1 MYIYTFIDQGIK
13 TRLCYIVTLIQFP
26 ILAIPKPNQEQPM
39 PVISYFYESEGML
52 HKMMEALKKQMECV
66 EYTTNLYTRNAQ
78 LMAIATQSLSIELA
92 LLNLLEASTKGESKA
107 PWEMINVTQWREFLK
122 GVDTGIFWDCY
133 ELYHEQ
139 LFPYPTEFTIH
150 GTLLTHHVAKE
161 SKDGRG
167 FYDLKED
174 GLRSDNANAM
184 DFAMKYLDN
193 MSPYYAA
200 EIAEDAILQLEITFA
215 EMEKLMREANPEGIR
230 QVLEKRSKAG
240 RKQVSCIKPQV
251 ENWKLADA
259 FRKFIQAIQVDGNKV
274 RLGDQ
279 VYDRKY
285 VFVLLYY
292 RFIRAGLMYR
302 KLNVSDYSRFVHN
315 ALGLTEEFGSFRKS
329 MNNWIQKIDLYGCT
343 FDELTFEMVSKQRRH
358 EQQLT
363 EFEFEVWC
371 MVDKQLGDVIQFLE
385 DFKEFL

>member
-1 MYIYTFIDQGIK
+1 
-13 TRLCYIVTLIQFP
+13 
-26 ILAIPKPNQEQPM
+26 M

-52 HKMMEALKKQMECV
+52 HKMMETLKKQMESV

-78 LMAIATQSLSIELA
+78 LMAVATQSLSIELS

-107 PWEMINVTQWREFLK
+107 PWEMINVTSWREYLK
-122 GVDTGIFWDCY
+122 SVDTGIFWDCY

-150 GTLLTHHVAKE
+150 TTLLTHHVAKE

-174 GLRSDNANAM
+174 GLQRDNANAM

-193 MSPYYAA
+193 MSPHYAA

-215 EMEKLMREANPEGIR
+215 EMEKLMHEANPEGVR
-230 QVLEKRSKAG
+230 LMLEKRTKAG
-240 RKQVSCIKPQV
+240 RKLVSCINPQV
-251 ENWKLADA
+251 DTMALTDA
-259 FRKFIQAIQVDGNKV
+259 FRNFIQAIQVDDNKV
-274 RLGDQ
+274 RLGEQ

-302 KLNVSDYSRFVHN
+302 KLNVSDYSRFVYS

-329 MNNWIQKIDLYGCT
+329 MNNWIQKIDLYECT
-343 FDELTFEMVSKQRRH
+343 FHELTYEMVSKHRRH

-363 EFEFEVWC
+363 EFEYEVWC
-371 MVDKQLGDVIQFLE
+371 MVDKKLGEVIELLQ

>member
-1 MYIYTFIDQGIK
+1 M
-13 TRLCYIVTLIQFP
+13 RCYIVTCYIFSYLST
-26 ILAIPKPNQEQPM
+26 LNQTKEQPM

-52 HKMMEALKKQMECV
+52 HKMMETLKKQMESV

-78 LMAIATQSLSIELA
+78 LMAVATQSLSIELS

-107 PWEMINVTQWREFLK
+107 PWEMINVTSWREYLK
-122 GVDTGIFWDCY
+122 SVDTGIFWDCY

-174 GLRSDNANAM
+174 GLQRDNANAM

-193 MSPYYAA
+193 MSPHYAA

-215 EMEKLMREANPEGIR
+215 EMEKLMHEANPEGVR
-230 QVLEKRSKAG
+230 LMLEKRTKAG
-240 RKQVSCIKPQV
+240 RKLVSCINPQV
-251 ENWKLADA
+251 DTMALTDA
-259 FRKFIQAIQVDGNKV
+259 FRNFIQAIQVDDNKV
-274 RLGDQ
+274 RLGEQ

-302 KLNVSDYSRFVHN
+302 KLNVSDYSRFVYS

-329 MNNWIQKIDLYGCT
+329 MNNWIQKIDLYECT
-343 FDELTFEMVSKQRRH
+343 FHELTYEMVSKHRRH

-363 EFEFEVWC
+363 EFEYEVWC
-371 MVDKQLGDVIQFLE
+371 MVDKKLGEVIELLQ